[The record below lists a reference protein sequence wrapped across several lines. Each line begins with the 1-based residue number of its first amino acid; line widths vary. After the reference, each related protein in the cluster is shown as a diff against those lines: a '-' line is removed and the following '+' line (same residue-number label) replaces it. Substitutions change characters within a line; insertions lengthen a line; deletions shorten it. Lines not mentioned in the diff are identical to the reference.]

1 MMLEIVSPSWTFRVM
16 GLSMRLNLN
25 IEFINLTYK
34 NLLSDYNFNN
44 IKLNK
49 LSKNLKELF

>member
-1 MMLEIVSPSWTFRVM
+1 MMLEIVSPLWTFRVM
-16 GLSMRLNLN
+16 GLLMRLNLN

-34 NLLSDYNFNN
+34 NLLSDCNFNN